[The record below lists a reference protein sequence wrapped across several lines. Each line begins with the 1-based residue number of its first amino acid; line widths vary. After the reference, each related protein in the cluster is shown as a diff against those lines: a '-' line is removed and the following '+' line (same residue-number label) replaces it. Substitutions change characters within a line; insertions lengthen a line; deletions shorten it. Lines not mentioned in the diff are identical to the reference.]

1 VLALNDKNTKIEEQ
15 ESELDVR
22 QKALAAAKK
31 KLEDEEKEHVVLRN
45 LQADEKRVEEHFNRS
60 KTAVS
65 ALIDGLSTVTHQAVN
80 NR

>member
-15 ESELDVR
+15 ESELNVR

-31 KLEDEEKEHVVLRN
+31 EFEDEEKEHVVLRG
-45 LQADEKRVEEHFNRS
+45 LEAVEKRAEEHFNRS

-65 ALIDGLSTVTHQAVN
+65 ALIDGLGTLTHQAIN
-80 NR
+80 HR